1 MLHTRHFVLS
11 ALVAALAWA
20 LLPAGEAA
28 AAPGQDPAH
37 GSRMAS
43 EAGEAQEAF
52 TVEVWHNAP
61 VAAALTIYIA
71 RPNGQLVRL
80 GTVSPSG
87 TGRFE
92 FAGGTR
98 SGDHR
103 LIAETVDRRRLTS
116 MPFAPF
122 EADGVSWDVDRN
134 RLTYVWRP
142 D

>member
-11 ALVAALAWA
+11 GLVAGLAWIA
-20 LLPAGEAA
+20 LPAGEAA
-28 AAPGQDPAH
+28 AAPGDDHPVEVQ
-37 GSRMAS
+37 
-43 EAGEAQEAF
+43 QAF

-61 VAAALTIYIA
+61 VAAALTIYVA

-92 FAGGTR
+92 LAGGAR

-103 LIAETVDRRRLTS
+103 LIAETVDRRRQTS